1 VKRVQANLLRQLH
14 TAIPDSDA
22 LNDVARRFLGDSWD
36 FFKALYEC
44 NDLVKLDFWLNSSNR
59 ERSVSALVDSRE
71 SILADCSAPFNA
83 WRHECD
89 VGDSVTLGPKYLIH
103 TQLYSFIGSRML
115 GQPSQPVEW
124 DFTGWTVGLG

>member
-1 VKRVQANLLRQLH
+1 MKRVQADLLRQLH

-22 LNDVARRFLGDSWD
+22 LNDVARRFLGASWA
-36 FFKALYEC
+36 FFKALYDC
-44 NDLVKLDFWLNSSNR
+44 NDLEKLDFWLNSSNR
-59 ERSVSALVDSRE
+59 QRSVSALVDRRE
-71 SILADCSAPFNA
+71 SILADFRPPVNL

-103 TQLYSFIGSRML
+103 TQLYNFIGSRMW
-115 GQPSQPVEW
+115 GQTSQPVEW